1 VIKLPLVLFNR
12 DMLVVGSNVAGS
24 NGIQTSEQPCR
35 RTFYRG
41 VICHALSE
49 TELAFFPDGLM
60 VVDPHG
66 NIEAMGE
73 AATLTQILPLGP
85 DDKIIHYPAPKVM
98 IPGLI
103 DLHVHLPQL
112 SATGFQAPSLLEW
125 LETRIFPAEGQFKD
139 ADRAR
144 RLANWFFQELLKNGT
159 TTAAVF
165 LTSHPEAT
173 QIAFETALSLGNRVV
188 MGQNLMDMDGPV
200 GLVRPTTQILDET
213 QVLKDTWHKHSSGR
227 IHYAWMPR
235 FALSCTET
243 LMRELGG
250 LRQADPSVYCH
261 THLSEQTGEIE
272 AVLSRFSWAKDYTQV
287 YEDLGLLGPNTLMAH
302 AIHLSDGECQRLKDS
317 QTSLV
322 HCPGSNFFL
331 KSGRYPI
338 EQIAQF
344 GLNWGLGSDVG
355 AGPELSLFNA
365 MKEAQFMQW
374 DWTYPVEALFYRAT
388 LGGAEA
394 LNQVERIGNFAV
406 GKAAD
411 FIVLDPHAK
420 SGIPEWRQEM
430 KTLDHVKALISQLI
444 YLGDDRLV
452 TETVIQGRR
461 CYRRLQPP
469 ETQMMTV
476 GSALG

>member
-1 VIKLPLVLFNR
+1 
-12 DMLVVGSNVAGS
+12 
-24 NGIQTSEQPCR
+24 
-35 RTFYRG
+35 
-41 VICHALSE
+41 
-49 TELAFFPDGLM
+49 
-60 VVDPHG
+60 
-66 NIEAMGE
+66 
-73 AATLTQILPLGP
+73 
-85 DDKIIHYPAPKVM
+85 
-98 IPGLI
+98 
-103 DLHVHLPQL
+103 
-112 SATGFQAPSLLEW
+112 LLEW
-125 LETRIFPAEGQFKD
+125 LETRIFPAESQFKD
-139 ADRAR
+139 VDRAR

-173 QIAFETALSLGNRVV
+173 QIAFETALTLGNRVV
-188 MGQNLMDMDGPV
+188 MGQNLMDMDGPA

-213 QVLKDTWHKHSSGR
+213 QALKDTWHQHPSGR

-243 LMRELGG
+243 LMRELGS

-261 THLSEQTGEIE
+261 THLSEQPGEIE
-272 AVLSRFSWAKDYTQV
+272 AVLSRFAWAKDYTQV
-287 YEDLGLLGPNTLMAH
+287 YEDLGLLMGPNTLMAH
-302 AIHLSDGECQRLKDS
+302 AIHLSDGECQRLKDT

-338 EQIAQF
+338 EQIVQF
-344 GLNWGLGSDVG
+344 DLNWGLGSDVG

-365 MKEAQFMQW
+365 MKEAQFIQW
-374 DWTYPVEALFYRAT
+374 EWTYPVEALFYRAT

-394 LNQVERIGNFAV
+394 LNQADRIGNFLV
-406 GKAAD
+406 GKEAD

-430 KTLDHVKALISQLI
+430 KTLDHVKSLISQLI

-469 ETQMMTV
+469 EAQMRAV
-476 GSALG
+476 GSVGS